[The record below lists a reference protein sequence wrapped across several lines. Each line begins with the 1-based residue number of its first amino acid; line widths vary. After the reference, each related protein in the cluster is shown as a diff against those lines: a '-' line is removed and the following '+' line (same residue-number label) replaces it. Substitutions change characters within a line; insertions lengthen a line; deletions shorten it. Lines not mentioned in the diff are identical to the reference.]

1 MSRTIDNVIAF
12 KILYM
17 LVTPFDATDAYRLG
31 IIDANG
37 NALKKIR
44 DLSTSEEKDAYTALH
59 RLVFSLK
66 RLIQKIPGAKSK
78 LASLVAAYWLVKES
92 YTNGTKITENMLMQS
107 IDLIESK
114 KITLVEEQLLIEKF
128 IRLVEDGGVAIA
140 NTAGAATATDQAAI
154 KKNKDGIL
162 GAPKYMFKRKKKNTE
177 MG

>member
-37 NALKKIR
+37 TALKKIR
-44 DLSTSEEKDAYTALH
+44 NLNTTEEKDAYTSLH

-66 RLIQKIPGAKSK
+66 RLIQKVPGGKSK

-92 YTNGTKITENMLMQS
+92 YTNGTKITESMYMQS

-114 KITLVEEQLLIEKF
+114 KITLVEEQLVIEKF
-128 IRLVEDGGVAIA
+128 IRLVEDGAIA

-162 GAPKYMFKRKKKNTE
+162 GAPKYMFKRNKKNVE

>member
-37 NALKKIR
+37 TALKKIR
-44 DLSTSEEKDAYTALH
+44 NLTTTEEKDAYTSLH

-66 RLIQKIPGAKSK
+66 RLIQKIPGGKSK

-92 YTNGTKITENMLMQS
+92 YTNGTKITESMLMQS

-114 KITLVEEQLLIEKF
+114 KITLVEEQLVIEKF
-128 IRLVEDGGVAIA
+128 IKLVEDGAIA

-162 GAPKYMFKRKKKNTE
+162 GAPKYMFKRNKKNVE

>member
-1 MSRTIDNVIAF
+1 MSRTIDNAIAL

-17 LVTPFDATDAYRLG
+17 LVTPFDATDAFRLG

-37 NALKKIR
+37 TPLKKMK
-44 DLSTSEEKDAYTALH
+44 DLYTSDEKDAYTALH

-92 YTNGTKITENMLMQS
+92 YSNGTKITESTLMRS

-114 KITLVEEQLLIEKF
+114 KITLVEEEIMIERFVK
-128 IRLVEDGGVAIA
+128 LVEDAGGIA
-140 NTAGAATATDQAAI
+140 NVAGAATATDQAAV
-154 KKNKDGIL
+154 KLKNGKPVSGIM
-162 GAPKYMFKRKKKNTE
+162 GNMYRRKKPVQ
-177 MG
+177 MGQ

>member
-12 KILYM
+12 RILYM

-37 NALKKIR
+37 TALKKIR
-44 DLSTSEEKDAYTALH
+44 DLNTSEEKDAYTSLH

-66 RLIQKIPGAKSK
+66 KLLQKVPGGKSK

-92 YTNGTKITENMLMQS
+92 YTNGTKITESMFMQS

-114 KITLVEEQLLIEKF
+114 KITLVEEQLTIERF
-128 IRLVEDGGVAIA
+128 IRLVEDGGAIA

-162 GAPKYMFKRKKKNTE
+162 GAPKYMFKRNKKNVE

>member
-1 MSRTIDNVIAF
+1 
-12 KILYM
+12 M

-37 NALKKIR
+37 TALKKIR
-44 DLSTSEEKDAYTALH
+44 NLNTTEEKDAYTSLH

-66 RLIQKIPGAKSK
+66 RLIQKVPGGKSK

-92 YTNGTKITENMLMQS
+92 YTNGTKITESMYMQS

-114 KITLVEEQLLIEKF
+114 KITLVEEQLTIEKF
-128 IRLVEDGGVAIA
+128 IKLVEDGAIA

-162 GAPKYMFKRKKKNTE
+162 GAPKYMFTRKKKNAE
-177 MG
+177 IG

>member
-17 LVTPFDATDAYRLG
+17 LVTPFDATDAFRLG

-37 NALKKIR
+37 TALKKIR
-44 DLSTSEEKDAYTALH
+44 NFTTSEERDAYTSLH

-66 RLIQKIPGAKSK
+66 KLIQKIPGGKTK

-92 YTNGTKITENMLMQS
+92 YVNGTKITENILMQS
-107 IDLIESK
+107 IELIESK
-114 KITLVEEQLLIEKF
+114 KITLVEEQLTIEKF
-128 IRLVEDGGVAIA
+128 ISLLEDGAIA
-140 NTAGAATATDQAAI
+140 NTAGAATSTDQAAI

-162 GAPKYMFKRKKKNTE
+162 GAPKYMFKRKKKNLE
-177 MG
+177 MS